1 MASHRGVAII
11 YDSFASVATG
21 RSPKPIDR
29 YRARVN
35 NKMLK
40 GTMDEVKAKIDIELG
55 SETPPPSARKKAAK
69 KKDGKR

>member
-35 NKMLK
+35 NTMLR
-40 GTMDEVKAKIDIELG
+40 GTMDEVKAKIDLELG
-55 SETPPPSARKKAAK
+55 LEKPPAPAK
-69 KKDGKR
+69 KKAGKVKKRS